1 MVNTLEKYLQNADV
15 FSSLQIM
22 VSLSFI
28 SPIVE
33 DDVLLFC
40 ISPKL
45 FGVSF
50 CSLCNVN
57 LLIFMDVPCYLTNFV
72 SDLLKLA

>member
-1 MVNTLEKYLQNADV
+1 
-15 FSSLQIM
+15 M

-33 DDVLLFC
+33 DDVVLFFY

-50 CSLCNVN
+50 CSLCNFN
-57 LLIFMDVPCYLTNFV
+57 LLIFMDVPCYLTDFV
-72 SDLLKLA
+72 SDLLKPWGVNDIVLSTAVNVAMLEV